1 MPHKHTRREHDAS
14 QFDLPPS
21 EIARPLPVNR
31 SNKHNDGKKGPG
43 ENIAKK
49 RKAQGSQDDAPRA
62 FKRLMAFANGKKTRS
77 GLDDGAKQPKRK
89 ATNSTSSVA
98 AAAAASATPT
108 QTSDVATELPTIRPG
123 EKLSDFAA
131 RVDQALP
138 LSGLVTKTVKDG
150 KDVIGLKVRRTTKE
164 RKMHK
169 LYDQWREEDKKI
181 KERRAEAQEEETERQ
196 IDEDLAN
203 GTWRDWTKDYSK
215 DVARDDDTTGKKKS
229 KKKKKNKKRKEDDPW
244 KEFEKKHAEPRRGL
258 HDIVQA
264 PPELRG
270 PGNKLKVR
278 DI

>member
-1 MPHKHTRREHDAS
+1 MLNNYLDR
-14 QFDLPPS
+14 FNLPPS

-31 SNKHNDGKKGPG
+31 SNKHNDGKKGPA
-43 ENIAKK
+43 EKVAKK

-89 ATNSTSSVA
+89 AANSTTPATA
-98 AAAAASATPT
+98 AATPA

-150 KDVIGLKVRRTTKE
+150 KDVTGLKVRRTTKE

-169 LYDQWREEDKKI
+169 LYDQWREEDRKI

-215 DVARDDDTTGKKKS
+215 DVARDDEAADKKQSKS
-229 KKKKKNKKRKEDDPW
+229 KTKKKNKKRKEDDPW

-258 HDIVQA
+258 HDVVQA